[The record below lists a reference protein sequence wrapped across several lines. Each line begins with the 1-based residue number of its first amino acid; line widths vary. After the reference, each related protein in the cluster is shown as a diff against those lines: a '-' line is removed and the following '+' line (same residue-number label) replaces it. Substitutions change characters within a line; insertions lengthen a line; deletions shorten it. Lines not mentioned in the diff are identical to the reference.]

1 MDFRV
6 LVEPFT
12 DARNTLAENAVP
24 LVGMPVLYS
33 EWDQGEAANDVQVAT
48 GRPCKT
54 DFKLTES
61 RSRQAL
67 QDGLQIMPKIDPK
80 MGREGLAMSKMISI
94 GA

>member
-33 EWDQGEAANDVQVAT
+33 EWAQGEAANHVQVAT
-48 GRPCKT
+48 GRPGKT
-54 DFKLTES
+54 DFKLTEN
-61 RSRQAL
+61 RSWQAL
-67 QDGLQIMPKIDPK
+67 QDGL
-80 MGREGLAMSKMISI
+80 
-94 GA
+94 